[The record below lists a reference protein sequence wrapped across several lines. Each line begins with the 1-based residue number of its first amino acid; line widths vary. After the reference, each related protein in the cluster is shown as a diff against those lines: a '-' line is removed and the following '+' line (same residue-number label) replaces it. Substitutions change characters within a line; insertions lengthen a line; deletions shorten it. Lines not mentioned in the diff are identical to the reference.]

1 MNDTNP
7 TNNSGRK
14 SGTENK
20 LVVKDFTRARWA
32 VAPQSIRD
40 ARGKTYARALD
51 QEEVL
56 ELLELGFGERGAGGH
71 AGNFDMQT
79 GVALFSTAS
88 QFAYRSRVAQST
100 KRASGC
106 FVQRQRPHQESAFA

>member
-14 SGTENK
+14 SGTENN
-20 LVVKDFTRARWA
+20 LVVKDFTRTRWA
-32 VAPQSIRD
+32 MAPRSIRD

-56 ELLELGFGERGAGGH
+56 ELLELGVSEQGAGGH
-71 AGNFDMQT
+71 AGDFGMQT
-79 GVALFSTAS
+79 GVALFSVIT
-88 QFAYRSRVAQST
+88 
-100 KRASGC
+100 
-106 FVQRQRPHQESAFA
+106 